1 MFFNTK
7 ILSLIMIDK
16 IIWLILLTFVPT
28 LELRWSIPIGLF
40 DGVLHIP
47 LFGEWVGFGL
57 PIEIV
62 FPVVVIANIFLGIII
77 YFLLDNFV
85 HLLIRIKRIEK
96 IYNYFVIRTQKNS
109 KNLIEKYG
117 LLGIAIFIAIPLPG
131 SGSYTGALA
140 AYLLGM
146 GYKKFFI
153 ANAIGVIIAGIIVT
167 IVSLGLFSL
176 F

>member
-1 MFFNTK
+1 M
-7 ILSLIMIDK
+7 DK
-16 IIWLILLTFVPT
+16 IFWLILLTFVPT

-40 DGVLHIP
+40 KGVLQIP
-47 LFGEWVGFGL
+47 LFGEWVGFAL

-62 FPVVVIANIFLGIII
+62 FPVVIISNIFLGVLI
-77 YFLLDNFV
+77 YFLLDKFV
-85 HLLIRIKRIEK
+85 HLLIKIKRIEK
-96 IYNYFVIRTQKNS
+96 VYNYFVIRTQKNS
-109 KNLIEKYG
+109 KKLIEKYG
-117 LLGIAIFIAIPLPG
+117 VLGIALFIAIPLPG

-140 AYLLGM
+140 AYLLGI

-153 ANAIGVIIAGIIVT
+153 ANMIGVIIAGIIVS